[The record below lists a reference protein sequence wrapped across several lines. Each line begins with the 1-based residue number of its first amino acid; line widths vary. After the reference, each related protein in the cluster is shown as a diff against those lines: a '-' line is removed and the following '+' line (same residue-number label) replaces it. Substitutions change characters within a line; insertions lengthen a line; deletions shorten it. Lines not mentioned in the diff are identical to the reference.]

1 MGSMTVCRALSVG
14 SATVVCAL
22 VGLGVAAGPASAAA
36 SACPKPG
43 AGAIAKAKTAT
54 NVGASFSDNA
64 NTNTTTYEFFSTNE
78 NPVAGVPGLMKYCV
92 YPTTPSTL
100 PTAIHSQAKGFNG
113 ASWTAVRGAKNFAF
127 ARPDG
132 NKSNVPLDGKTVQMG
147 SAVWTNLPTDQTI
160 VLHVN
165 DAATCRSLYGGTS
178 ATCFVRPGL
187 TPCGAGDTTV
197 AYNSVPFD
205 VMACPPLADVGFEA
219 TSSSEFGDEVGLTGS
234 GDLKSI
240 TVTFRSWGCG
250 DSGHWFSFDCATTP
264 GETFPAD
271 SAVNLTA
278 HIYDVASGDAV
289 GSQITSATYAGTI
302 PFRPSANPVKCTN
315 PGTDANGG
323 DDRGKWYDAA
333 ANLCL
338 NALPVQITFT
348 FPPGHPAP
356 KPGDLDGVVQHN
368 PLRHPAHRRERL
380 VLHLPSRLW
389 VRLAQRRIVDVRERA
404 VLWHGR
410 RPKPGVS
417 QLHLRRFL
425 LRRWNRRHGRPP
437 IRLPLLDRLHAT
449 SRNQDRVATN
459 SSRLTESSS
468 TTRRGLAESTA
479 ARSRLSIPGRR

>member
-1 MGSMTVCRALSVG
+1 MGFRTVCRALTVG
-14 SATVVCAL
+14 SAAVVCAL

-43 AGAIAKAKTAT
+43 AGSIAKAKTAT
-54 NVGASFSDNA
+54 NVGASFSSNA

-92 YPTTPSTL
+92 YPTPSTL

-132 NKSNVPLDGKTVQMG
+132 NKSNVPLDGETVQVG
-147 SAVWTNLPTDQTI
+147 SAVWTNLPVDQAI

-205 VMACPPLADVGFEA
+205 VSACPPLADIGFEA
-219 TSSSEFGDEVGLTGS
+219 TSSSEFGDKVGLTGS

-271 SAVNLTA
+271 SALNLTA
-278 HIYDVASGDAV
+278 HVYDVATGDAV
-289 GSQITSATYAGTI
+289 GSEITSATYAGTI

-356 KPGDLDGVVQHN
+356 GQVI
-368 PLRHPAHRRERL
+368 
-380 VLHLPSRLW
+380 W
-389 VRLAQRRIVDVRERA
+389 T
-404 VLWHGR
+404 
-410 RPKPGVS
+410 VS
-417 QLHLRRFL
+417 FNTTHYG
-425 LRRWNRRHGRPP
+425 NPP
-437 IRLPLLDRLHAT
+437 IGESASCFT
-449 SRNQDRVATN
+449 SPPGCGYDSLNVGSWTYANAPYSGTDVDPSQAY
-459 SSRLTESSS
+459 LSS
-468 TTRRGLAESTA
+468 TFDGSYCDGGTGGTGVLRSDSPCWTGFTPLAEI
-479 ARSRLSIPGRR
+479 RIG